1 MEWRAALAIQGWAQ
15 LAFLNSHST
24 LKRQRQARSCSLCA
38 QNRTITSLPCSAF
51 FSVVCCVASIL
62 RVDWIHQ
69 RVIEI
74 NSCRWTGCAELFWNG
89 KDAVTRVL
97 LVWKDW
103 EEKLWEEMK
112 IKERPMRLWEM
123 YLFSLCS
130 FRPLDRNAGQTM
142 SKIQTIK
149 TGCKMKG
156 THALYEPGFLAFFPQ
171 LQVLQRKKKVIWNI
185 TAPCLW

>member
-1 MEWRAALAIQGWAQ
+1 MKGCPSHPGLSTACLSELPQHPQAAASSSEL
-15 LAFLNSHST
+15 LSV
-24 LKRQRQARSCSLCA
+24 CSK
-38 QNRTITSLPCSAF
+38 SCSAF